1 MLTVETLT
9 RLFPQ
14 APACAHLAFVRAR
27 ETLDAAGL
35 TQPGWRMP
43 FFLAQVGHESDG
55 LRRTTESLVYSR
67 AARIARVWPARFPT
81 AASAR
86 PYVRN
91 PRALAERV
99 YGGRADL
106 GNLEP
111 GDGARFIGRGYLQI
125 TGRANYRV
133 MGRRI
138 GLDLEAEPERAAEP
152 EVAVKI
158 ACAFWA
164 ENGLNALCDT
174 GRFAAV
180 SRRIN
185 GGLTGY
191 DERMDWLER
200 AITCLETPVP
210 TSAAPLDLTP

>member
-1 MLTVETLT
+1 MLTLETMT
-9 RLFPQ
+9 RLFPH
-14 APACAHLAFVRAR
+14 APTGAHLAFVQAR

-43 FFLAQVGHESDG
+43 FFLAQLGHESDG
-55 LRRTTESLVYSR
+55 LRRTTESLIFSR
-67 AARIARVWPARFPT
+67 ASRIARVWPTRFPT
-81 AASAR
+81 PASAR

-91 PRALAERV
+91 PRALAEKV

-125 TGRANYRV
+125 TGRANYRAI
-133 MGRRI
+133 GRRI
-138 GLDLEAEPERAAEP
+138 GLDLEAQPERAAEP
-152 EVAVKI
+152 EVAVKV
-158 ACAFWA
+158 ACAFWS
-164 ENGLNALCDT
+164 EQGLNALCDA

-180 SRRIN
+180 TRRIN

-191 DERMDWLER
+191 EDRMDWLEQ
-200 AITCLETPVP
+200 AIACLDWPM
-210 TSAAPLDLTP
+210 AAGGAALDLTP